1 MIHLKI
7 AIVDDDAQDTD
18 RLAAFLAE
26 WSEEHHLDF
35 SVTVFHKSSDFL
47 KAFETARYSL
57 VFMDI
62 YMGPPSGI
70 ETAIKLREKD
80 SHALLIFLTSSP
92 EHMSDAFRCHAFDYL
107 VKPFD
112 LEQMKKTILD
122 ALAFLPEKEQYLNLS
137 VRKQNVPIF
146 YSDIRYVLASSN
158 YCMVCTKEEYRCRTS
173 FSQLQKLLE
182 NDSRFLVV
190 NRGVLVN
197 LDYVE
202 SMDGLTCLMKD
213 KRTFPLN
220 TRKHGQLEQALIEH
234 RFRRRKEELRRR
246 T

>member
-1 MIHLKI
+1 MKI
-7 AIVDDDAQDTD
+7 AIVDDDAQDTN

-70 ETAIKLREKD
+70 ETAMKLREK
-80 SHALLIFLTSSP
+80 
-92 EHMSDAFRCHAFDYL
+92 
-107 VKPFD
+107 
-112 LEQMKKTILD
+112 
-122 ALAFLPEKEQYLNLS
+122 
-137 VRKQNVPIF
+137 
-146 YSDIRYVLASSN
+146 
-158 YCMVCTKEEYRCRTS
+158 
-173 FSQLQKLLE
+173 
-182 NDSRFLVV
+182 DSRFLVV

-246 T
+246 TRI

>member
-1 MIHLKI
+1 
-7 AIVDDDAQDTD
+7 
-18 RLAAFLAE
+18 
-26 WSEEHHLDF
+26 
-35 SVTVFHKSSDFL
+35 
-47 KAFETARYSL
+47 
-57 VFMDI
+57 
-62 YMGPPSGI
+62 
-70 ETAIKLREKD
+70 
-80 SHALLIFLTSSP
+80 
-92 EHMSDAFRCHAFDYL
+92 MSDAFRCHAFDYL
-107 VKPFD
+107 VKPLD

-158 YCMVCTKEEYRCRTS
+158 YCMVYTKEEYRCRTS

-246 T
+246 TRI

>member
-1 MIHLKI
+1 MKI
-7 AIVDDDAQDTD
+7 AIVDDDAQDTN

-70 ETAIKLREKD
+70 ETAMKLREKD

-146 YSDIRYVLASSN
+146 LLRYPLCSGQLQLLHGLYKGRIPLPYVLFPASE
-158 YCMVCTKEEYRCRTS
+158 TPGK
-173 FSQLQKLLE
+173 
-182 NDSRFLVV
+182 
-190 NRGVLVN
+190 
-197 LDYVE
+197 
-202 SMDGLTCLMKD
+202 
-213 KRTFPLN
+213 
-220 TRKHGQLEQALIEH
+220 
-234 RFRRRKEELRRR
+234 
-246 T
+246 

>member
-1 MIHLKI
+1 MKI

-70 ETAIKLREKD
+70 ETAMKLREKD

-158 YCMVCTKEEYRCRTS
+158 YCMDLYKGRIPLPVRPFPS
-173 FSQLQKLLE
+173 FRNSWKMTAVFW
-182 NDSRFLVV
+182 S
-190 NRGVLVN
+190 
-197 LDYVE
+197 
-202 SMDGLTCLMKD
+202 ST
-213 KRTFPLN
+213 
-220 TRKHGQLEQALIEH
+220 AASW
-234 RFRRRKEELRRR
+234 
-246 T
+246 

>member
-1 MIHLKI
+1 MKI

-18 RLAAFLAE
+18 RLTAFLTE
-26 WSEEHHLDF
+26 WSEEHHQNF
-35 SVTVFHKSSDFL
+35 SVTVFHKSADFL
-47 KAFETARYSL
+47 NTLETARYSL

-70 ETAIKLREKD
+70 DTALKLREKD
-80 SHALLIFLTSSP
+80 SHTVLIFLTSSL
-92 EHMSDAFRCHAFDYL
+92 EHMPDAFRCHAFDYL

-112 LEQMKKTILD
+112 LEQMKKTIRD

-137 VRKQNVPIF
+137 VHKQNVPIF

-158 YCMVCTKEEYRCRTS
+158 YCMVYTKEEYRCRMS
-173 FSQLQKLLE
+173 FSQIQELLE
-182 NDSRFLVV
+182 NDSRFLVI

-202 SMDGLTCLMKD
+202 SMDGLICLMKD
-213 KRTFPLN
+213 QRTFPLN
-220 TRKHGQLEQALIEH
+220 TRKHVQLEQALIEH
-234 RFRRRKEELRRR
+234 RFRRRKEKLRRR
-246 T
+246 S

>member
-1 MIHLKI
+1 MKI

-57 VFMDI
+57 VFMAL
-62 YMGPPSGI
+62 YMAPPSGI
-70 ETAIKLREKD
+70 ETAMTIRDTD

-158 YCMVCTKEEYRCRTS
+158 YCMVYTKEEYRCRTS

-197 LDYVE
+197 LDYVQ

-246 T
+246 TCI

>member
-158 YCMVCTKEEYRCRTS
+158 YCMVYTKEEYRCRTS

-182 NDSRFLVV
+182 
-190 NRGVLVN
+190 N

-246 T
+246 TRI

>member
-1 MIHLKI
+1 MKI

-18 RLAAFLAE
+18 RLATFLAE

-70 ETAIKLREKD
+70 DTALKLREKD
-80 SHALLIFLTSSP
+80 SHTVLIFLTSSL
-92 EHMSDAFRCHAFDYL
+92 EHMPDAFRCHAFDYL

-112 LEQMKKTILD
+112 LE
-122 ALAFLPEKEQYLNLS
+122 
-137 VRKQNVPIF
+137 NVPIF
-146 YSDIRYVLASSN
+146 YSDIRYVLASFN
-158 YCMVCTKEEYRCRTS
+158 YCMVYTKEEYRCRMS
-173 FSQLQKLLE
+173 FSQIQELLE
-182 NDSRFLVV
+182 NDSRFLVI
-190 NRGVLVN
+190 NRGVLVT

-202 SMDGLTCLMKD
+202 SMDGLICLMKD
-213 KRTFPLN
+213 QRTFPLN
-220 TRKHGQLEQALIEH
+220 TRKHVQLEQALIEH
-234 RFRRRKEELRRR
+234 RFRRRKEKLRRR
-246 T
+246 S

>member
-1 MIHLKI
+1 
-7 AIVDDDAQDTD
+7 
-18 RLAAFLAE
+18 
-26 WSEEHHLDF
+26 
-35 SVTVFHKSSDFL
+35 
-47 KAFETARYSL
+47 
-57 VFMDI
+57 MDI
-62 YMGPPSGI
+62 YMGPRSGI
-70 ETAIKLREKD
+70 ETAMKLREKD

-92 EHMSDAFRCHAFDYL
+92 EHMSDAFRSHAFDYL

-158 YCMVCTKEEYRCRTS
+158 YCMVYTKEEYRCRTS

-246 T
+246 TRI